1 MTLGKDAP
9 FYGYFMSI
17 KMLITSGIIT
27 LATLVLAAG
36 LTLFFLSAMPML
48 ALCLMIGAGWLFAL
62 LGLTLLARA
71 MIDRNRSLLDKGVA
85 AGIVDTNGI
94 PVVELQEETAVI
106 FTPAHQVVL
115 DAILSFDIS
124 PIAERLNA
132 IVDTAKK
139 LHPCDILDN
148 LKVAYPLGAADG
160 VATRAL
166 DETVADE
173 AYNKK
178 YGKSLGV
185 NGYVCQVAK
194 VWAVYACVYN
204 HIDDLRNAKDYPAIR
219 KITRMSMAIGYLEE
233 LKKELERERELRP
246 KISVEAWEA
255 LKLKTTPAIIKRP
268 KQEQYFD
275 YDEPQLTRWATE
287 QSPKKV
293 QQAEGLAEAA
303 PKSATKA

>member
-1 MTLGKDAP
+1 MNMK
-9 FYGYFMSI
+9 
-17 KMLITSGIIT
+17 LIAGSTIT
-27 LATLVLAAG
+27 LSTLALAAG
-36 LTLFFLSAMPML
+36 LTLFLLSLMPML
-48 ALCLMIGAGWLFAL
+48 ALGLMIGAGGLFAAL
-62 LGLTLLARA
+62 VSIAIAKAIIDYYTRPVLA
-71 MIDRNRSLLDKGVA
+71 KGIA
-85 AGIVDTNGI
+85 AGMVDKDGI
-94 PVVELQEETAVI
+94 PIVELQEETAVT

-124 PIAERLNA
+124 PIAERVNA
-132 IVDTAKK
+132 IVETAKK
-139 LHPCDILDN
+139 IHPCDILDN

-160 VATRAL
+160 VAVRAL

-204 HIDDLRNAKDYPAIR
+204 HIDDLRNAQNYPAIR
-219 KITRMSMAIGYLEE
+219 KITRMAMAIGYLEE

-275 YDEPQLTRWATE
+275 YDEPQLTSWASMT
-287 QSPKKV
+287 KKE
-293 QQAEGLAEAA
+293 QQAEGIAEAA